1 MEHLDQ
7 RKKVTIMIA
16 IMAAMLFAALNQTIV
31 GTALPKIVAELGGFE
46 YYSWVFTIFMLTS
59 SITAVLVGK
68 LSDIYGRKPFIL
80 IGIGVFMAGSL
91 MAGFSETMIQ
101 LVIFRGIQ
109 GFGGGMIMSTSFTA
123 VGDLFSP
130 RERGRW
136 QGLLS
141 SVFGLASVF
150 GPTLGG
156 WIVDNANWQWVFWVF
171 LPFGIL
177 AFICILALFPSADK
191 KQTESVD
198 YLGSILLTA
207 VIVPLLLAFTWAGTT
222 YDWGSIQILGLFA
235 LTLLSLVLFIFAEKK
250 SKSPVLPLE
259 LFRNNIFTL
268 SNLVG
273 FILGVG
279 MFGAVMYVPFFIQ
292 GVMGVSAA
300 ASGLIMMPMTLSM
313 VAASSITGALI
324 TKTGRYKVFAL
335 AGLAVMAGGM
345 LSLSLMNENTPVLLA
360 VVNNVIVGAGLGM
373 SFPIF
378 TLTVQNAVGHQYLGV
393 ATASSQLFRQTGG
406 TVGVAIMGLVLNNSM
421 HHADKPDVPAGFPAE
436 KLQGLMNPQALMDQ
450 AKVDQIMN
458 SVPADFRDVI
468 TKTVEM
474 VRDSLESGL
483 SIVFLICSAV
493 IALGFVLTLFL
504 KQIPLRT
511 SNKDEAIQEE
521 DEQQKQ
527 ESAASN
533 N

>member
-1 MEHLDQ
+1 MEHLDH

-59 SITAVLVGK
+59 SITSVLVGK

-91 MAGFSETMIQ
+91 MAGFSQSMIQ
-101 LVIFRGIQ
+101 LIIFRGIQ

-136 QGLLS
+136 QGILS

-150 GPTLGG
+150 GPTFGG

-177 AFICILALFPSADK
+177 AFICIMALFPSTPR
-191 KQTESVD
+191 KQAESID
-198 YLGSILLTA
+198 YLGSILVTS

-222 YDWGSIQILGLFA
+222 YDWTSLQIIGLFA
-235 LTLLSLVLFIFAEKK
+235 LTVLSLILFVYAEKRA
-250 SKSPVLPLE
+250 KSPVLPLE
-259 LFRNNIFTL
+259 LFRNRIFTL
-268 SNLVG
+268 SNIAG

-300 ASGLIMMPMTLSM
+300 VSGLIMMPMTLSM
-313 VAASSITGALI
+313 VAASSITGSLI
-324 TKTGRYKVFAL
+324 TKTGKYKIYAL
-335 AGLAVMAGGM
+335 IGLAIMAAGM
-345 LSLSLMNENTPVLLA
+345 FSLSLMDENTWIA
-360 VVNNVIVGAGLGM
+360 VAVINNMIVGAGLGM

-421 HHADKPDVPAGFPAE
+421 HHAAKPDVPTDLPSG
-436 KLQGLMNPQALMDQ
+436 KLEGLMNPQALMDH
-450 AKVDQIMN
+450 AKLEKIQE
-458 SVPADFRDVI
+458 SVPPQYQDAISKIIDG
-468 TKTVEM
+468 
-474 VRDSLESGL
+474 VRNTLEAGL
-483 SIVFLICSAV
+483 SNVFLICSGV
-493 IALGFVLTLFL
+493 ILIGFALTFFL

-511 SNKDEAIQEE
+511 SNKDESTEKDKE
-521 DEQQKQ
+521 DQNLAVK
-527 ESAASN
+527 ES
-533 N
+533 

>member
-1 MEHLDQ
+1 MEHLDH

-59 SITAVLVGK
+59 SITSVLVGK

-80 IGIGVFMAGSL
+80 IGIAVFMAGSL
-91 MAGFSETMIQ
+91 MAGFSQTMVQ
-101 LVIFRGIQ
+101 LIIFRGIQ

-136 QGLLS
+136 QGILS

-150 GPTLGG
+150 GPTFGG

-177 AFICILALFPSADK
+177 AFICIMALFPSTPR
-191 KQTESVD
+191 KQAESVD
-198 YLGSILLTA
+198 YIGSILLTS

-222 YDWGSIQILGLFA
+222 YDWSSVQIIGLFA
-235 LTLLSLVLFIFAEKK
+235 LTFVSLILFVFAEKRA
-250 SKSPVLPLE
+250 KSPVLPLE
-259 LFRNNIFTL
+259 LFRNRIFTL
-268 SNLVG
+268 SNLAG
-273 FILGVG
+273 FILGAG

-300 ASGLIMMPMTLSM
+300 VSGLIMMPMTLSM
-313 VAASSITGALI
+313 VAASSITGSLI
-324 TKTGRYKVFAL
+324 TKTGKYKIYAL
-335 AGLAVMAGGM
+335 VGLAVMSAGM
-345 LSLSLMNENTPVLLA
+345 FSLSLMDENTWIATA
-360 VVNNVIVGAGLGM
+360 VINNIIVGAGLGM

-421 HHADKPDVPAGFPAE
+421 YHAEKPELPAGLPSE
-436 KLQGLMNPQALMDQ
+436 KLEGLMNPQVLMDH
-450 AKVDQIMN
+450 AKLEKIQSSIPPQYQD
-458 SVPADFRDVI
+458 AI
-468 TKTVEM
+468 TQLING
-474 VRDSLESGL
+474 VRHTLETGL
-483 SIVFLICSAV
+483 TNVFLICSAV
-493 IALGFVLTLFL
+493 IAIGFALTLFL

-511 SNKDEAIQEE
+511 SNKDETAEKEKEE
-521 DEQQKQ
+521 QKFAAN
-527 ESAASN
+527 ES
-533 N
+533 

>member
-1 MEHLDQ
+1 MEHLDH
-7 RKKVTIMIA
+7 RKKVTIMVA

-91 MAGFSETMIQ
+91 MAGFSQSMIQ
-101 LVIFRGIQ
+101 LIIFRGIQ
-109 GFGGGMIMSTSFTA
+109 GFGGGMIMSTAFTA

-136 QGLLS
+136 QGILS

-150 GPTLGG
+150 GPTFGG

-171 LPFGIL
+171 LPFGIV
-177 AFICILALFPSADK
+177 AFLCIISLFPSTPK
-191 KQTESVD
+191 KQSESVD

-222 YDWGSIQILGLFA
+222 YDWGSVQIIGLFA
-235 LTLLSLVLFIFAEKK
+235 LTVISLGLFIWAEKK
-250 SKSPVLPLE
+250 VKSPVMPLE
-259 LFRNNIFTL
+259 LFKNRIFTL
-268 SNLVG
+268 SNAAG

-300 ASGLIMMPMTLSM
+300 VSGLIMMPMTLSM
-313 VAASSITGALI
+313 VAASSITGSFI
-324 TKTGRYKVFAL
+324 TKTGKYKVFAL
-335 AGLAVMAGGM
+335 TGLAIMAAGM
-345 LSLSLMNENTPVLLA
+345 FSLSMMNSDTSIAIA
-360 VVNNVIVGAGLGM
+360 VINNIIVGTGLGM

-378 TLTVQNAVGHQYLGV
+378 TLTVQNAVSHQHLGV
-393 ATASSQLFRQTGG
+393 ATAASQLFRQTGG
-406 TVGVAIMGLVLNNSM
+406 TIGVAIMGLVLNNSM
-421 HHADKPDVPAGFPAE
+421 HRAERPEIPEGLPADNV
-436 KLQGLMNPQALMDQ
+436 QGLMNPQALMDH
-450 AKVDQIMN
+450 AKLDKVLA
-458 SVPADFRDVI
+458 SVPPQYQDAI
-468 TKTVEM
+468 TKLI
-474 VRDSLESGL
+474 DSVKETLQNGL
-483 SIVFLICSAV
+483 SGIFLICAG
-493 IALGFVLTLFL
+493 IILLGFILTFFL
-504 KQIPLRT
+504 KEIPLRT
-511 SNKDEAIQEE
+511 SNSDAPAEQETE
-521 DEQQKQ
+521 KQK
-527 ESAASN
+527 AAVE
-533 N
+533 